1 MTEQALT
8 KRGTQAVAT
17 DSPHIKRWTPEEIQ
31 ILRDT
36 VCKDGSPAEIK
47 FFGMVCAR
55 TGLDP
60 FARQIHA
67 VKRWSPD
74 EQRNILAFQVGID
87 GFRLQAERSG
97 QFGGPSDPEWCGQD
111 GDWTSVWLHE
121 DPPWAA
127 RVFVKRNDFESP
139 VQGIA
144 YYADY
149 VQTKKDGSPNQK
161 WAKGAPGMLAKCAE
175 ALGIRRG
182 FPQETSGL
190 YIEEEVM
197 SIGVEPGPAGAKPA
211 NPRPKPRKKAAPK
224 PGEAI
229 SPPYGDE
236 PKTPLSQL
244 SDKWLDRYLKGAET
258 SLNDPQKARFREL
271 NQVQFEALL
280 DERNRRTNAEAP
292 EAPKPPADEPP
303 HPAEQPELIPSK

>member
-1 MTEQALT
+1 MQ
-8 KRGTQAVAT
+8 
-17 DSPHIKRWTPEEIQ
+17 IKRWTPEEIQ

-36 VCKDGSPAEIK
+36 VCKDGTPAEIK

-74 EQRNILAFQVGID
+74 EQRMILAFQVGID

-111 GDWTSVWLHE
+111 GEWTKVWLKTE
-121 DPPWAA
+121 PPWSS
-127 RVFVKRNDFESP
+127 RVFVRRNDFPEP

-149 VQTKKDGSPNQK
+149 VQTKKDGTPNQK
-161 WAKGAPGMLAKCAE
+161 WEKGAPGMLAKCAE
-175 ALGIRRG
+175 ALAIRRG

-190 YIEEEVM
+190 YVEEEIM
-197 SIGVEPGPAGAKPA
+197 SIGVDPAEAKSAASQPA
-211 NPRPKPRKKAAPK
+211 PTPLVSRPAR
-224 PGEAI
+224 PGEPL
-229 SPPYGDE
+229 SPAYGDE
-236 PKTPLSQL
+236 AKTPLSQL
-244 SDKWLDRYLKGAET
+244 SDKWLDRYLSGAERA
-258 SLNDPQKARFREL
+258 LDDPKKKNYLAQ
-271 NQVQFEALL
+271 NQALFEALL
-280 DERNRRTNAEAP
+280 DEKNRRTKGGGESGPAH
-292 EAPKPPADEPP
+292 PPSDEEPP